1 MREIRPNSLLAQ
13 RRIELLLKQMEK
25 DGLTLAE
32 ATRAIAVVA
41 ANYRTRFYSDINA
54 RLTDSP

>member
-41 ANYRTRFYSDINA
+41 HNYRTRFYSDINS

>member
-1 MREIRPNSLLAQ
+1 MREIRPNSLFAQ
-13 RRIELLLKQMEK
+13 RRIEQILKQMEK

-41 ANYRTRFYSDINA
+41 ANYRTRFYSDINS